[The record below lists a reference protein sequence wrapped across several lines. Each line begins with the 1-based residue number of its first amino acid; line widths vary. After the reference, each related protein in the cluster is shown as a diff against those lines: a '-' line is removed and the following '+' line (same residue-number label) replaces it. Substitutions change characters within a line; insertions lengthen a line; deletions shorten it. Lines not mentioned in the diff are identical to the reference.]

1 MVPAEAS
8 IGGLACRRAHGASGE
23 SGAWLDRD
31 ISSHGGVMTAYDI
44 GFVLEQALGHV
55 THARNLQVNVP
66 KDPQVRAHWA
76 LVDFQ
81 VEGFA
86 RRIPLYNS
94 NWTVRAGFRARQQLG
109 QITREA
115 KLDAIFFHTQVPAIL
130 ARSWLRKFPSI
141 VSLDATPLQYDQF
154 GGVYHHG
161 QGPVW
166 LESMKWRM
174 NRDCYEA
181 ARRIVA
187 WAEWTKRG
195 LVDDYQVP
203 SEKIVV
209 IPPGVNV
216 SEWRRPE
223 PRGTRSGPVRILFV
237 GGNFERKG
245 GLDLIQSFR
254 ALRDLGGELH
264 IVTRDK
270 IDPEPNVFVY
280 NAMEPNSQ
288 PLKQLFHSCDIF
300 ALPTFGDSLPLVL
313 SEAGASGMAIVSTDI
328 AGIPEIVRAGET
340 GLLIRPGDTTALT
353 EALRQLMTSADRRL
367 ALGSRALAHTT
378 QNFDAATNAQR
389 LLDLIK
395 AEADLAKFQKAQ
407 AARV

>member
-1 MVPAEAS
+1 
-8 IGGLACRRAHGASGE
+8 
-23 SGAWLDRD
+23 
-31 ISSHGGVMTAYDI
+31 MTAYDI

-367 ALGSRALAHTT
+367 ALGSQALANTT